1 MQANFTP
8 FVYGDHMVR
17 SFLDEQGD
25 PWFVAKD
32 VCKVLEIGNNRD
44 AISQLDDDEKITV
57 ANSDGNPRA
66 GIPHQWT
73 AISESGMYFLAFRSR
88 KDEARAFSKWVR
100 SEVLPALRKTG
111 HYAMPSA
118 SASSTPG
125 TGYAASR
132 PISRCLR
139 LPQRERALD
148 RAVQVSRDRGVPSL
162 ADIERFYRAFC
173 AIMAE
178 GLDGEGRALEG
189 EELSQSDRVDLIVQF
204 LDECCTPANGKRVSA
219 AEVYA
224 AFRVWW
230 PRHAESDVPSQK
242 LLGTIMQERF
252 AKIRRGGIYYYV
264 NLVLDHPA

>member
-1 MQANFTP
+1 MQANITP
-8 FVYGDHMVR
+8 FAYGDHMVR
-17 SFLDEQGD
+17 SFLDEQGA

-32 VCKVLEIGNNRD
+32 VCQILELENNRQALSYVD
-44 AISQLDDDEKITV
+44 ADEKGVIISDTPGGPQQMSTV
-57 ANSDGNPRA
+57 
-66 GIPHQWT
+66 
-73 AISESGMYFLAFRSR
+73 SESGMYSLVFRSR
-88 KDEARAFSKWVR
+88 KPQARAFSKWVR

-118 SASSTPG
+118 SASSASG

-148 RAVQVSRDRGVPSL
+148 RAVQVARDHGVPSL
-162 ADIERFYRAFC
+162 AEIERFYRAFC